1 MAFYLISG
9 CLGRDAR
16 PMTSAGM
23 PYFTS
28 SEGKTYKA
36 QVGNSVTL
44 QCQVENLGKFF
55 LCKIIK
61 RIVFVRR
68 GKTAFSCGGVRKAC
82 ENT

>member
-1 MAFYLISG
+1 MLFYLIPG

-28 SEGKTYKA
+28 NEGKTYKA

-55 LCKIIK
+55 SLQNNQKNC
-61 RIVFVRR
+61 FCA
-68 GKTAFSCGGVRKAC
+68 GKTAFSCGAKAC